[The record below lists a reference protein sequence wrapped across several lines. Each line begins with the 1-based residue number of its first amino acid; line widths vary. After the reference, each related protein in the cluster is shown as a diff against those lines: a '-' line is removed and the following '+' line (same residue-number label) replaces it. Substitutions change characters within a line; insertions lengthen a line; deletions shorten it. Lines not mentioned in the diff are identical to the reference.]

1 MAGELDEE
9 DGDEEG
15 DHGFWWA
22 GFSSVACL
30 ALLRRMADVRRSV
43 ARCES
48 DGCWVAGMNGVYSGL

>member
-15 DHGFWWA
+15 DHGLWWA

-48 DGCWVAGMNGVYSGL
+48 DGC